1 LGYRL
6 LDHVTDA
13 IVEVTAPALE
23 AAFLSAA
30 ESVVDITLDRETVR
44 ERERR
49 QVAASGKDLDYLLL
63 NWLEEVIYL
72 LITEGFAVRRLDVR
86 LSRSDAYR
94 IDAVAHGEPIDLER
108 HRFRVEIKAPTF
120 HQMEIRE
127 GRTVTM
133 RFLLDL

>member
-1 LGYRL
+1 MGYRL

-94 IDAVAHGEPIDLER
+94 IDAVAYGEPIDLER

-127 GRTVTM
+127 GRVVTM

>member
-1 LGYRL
+1 MGYRL
-6 LDHVTDA
+6 LDHATDA

-94 IDAVAHGEPIDLER
+94 IDAVAYGEPIDLER

-127 GRTVTM
+127 GRVVTM